1 MFNRQFFI
9 LTVMLFLVYDTN
21 AQPRPGVERK
31 IQLLEQLRITQ
42 SQRIQL
48 QQLVQEEKLQQ
59 QWHNK
64 RLQQILTPQQLKKL
78 QQLRKEKQPVADT
91 LTNKKNLP

>member
-1 MFNRQFFI
+1 MFIRQFCI
-9 LTVMLFLVYDTN
+9 LSVILILANDTN

-48 QQLVQEEKLQQ
+48 QELVQEEKLQQ
-59 QWHNK
+59 LWHSK